1 MKFAQWMSSS
11 MGRGARVLA
20 GLVLVVWGLALGG
33 GWVAL
38 SVVGL
43 VPLVA
48 GMANV
53 CLLAPL
59 FHQPLKGAPR

>member
-1 MKFAQWMSSS
+1 MSFSKFMSTGL
-11 MGRGARVLA
+11 GRSLRVVA
-20 GLVLVVWGLALGG
+20 GLILIVLGFVGGG
-33 GWVAL
+33 GWITL

-48 GMANV
+48 GLMNV

-59 FHQPLKGAPR
+59 LGQPLKGSHR